1 MEEMGTAIGI
11 QMAADTIMEQMVVRD
26 IFIRMAVDTFMVRM
40 VVMGMFIQM
49 VADNITE
56 QTEVMD
62 INIRM
67 VVDLLMGLAEIVIH
81 IIHTIRMM
89 ITKVMMTT
97 MIAIQIGY

>member
-11 QMAADTIMEQMVVRD
+11 QMAADTNMEQMVVRD

-49 VADNITE
+49 VVLIITGLMVRMHISI
-56 QTEVMD
+56 Q
-62 INIRM
+62 M